1 MPVPYDALSLFGPL
15 LVGAFLNAILY
26 GACMVQCFTYYQTYK
41 KDRKGL
47 KLLVLYLMLMETFN
61 TIINIGLVFE
71 PLVLKFGN
79 PQAFIVAPKM
89 LILDA
94 ISTVFISTP
103 VQFLAAWRIY
113 VISESKVMPLIIG
126 FFGFC
131 SLIGGST
138 LSIQVSFFRE
148 WAGFKIFDRAVIV
161 WLTGSAA
168 ADIIITVSLC
178 WTLYRWKTG
187 MKATDDRVSKIV
199 RLTMQTGLLTTI
211 FALLDLIISLT
222 VHRVLLNF
230 AWDLA
235 LSKLY
240 TNSLLSTL
248 NARGKWDDDDV
259 VHSSHLGGGIPSR
272 QHGTRHSTRLSTL
285 AFRVTDVVGSRIDD
299 DDLES
304 GSVENEHSKYSKNLV
319 S

>member
-1 MPVPYDALSLFGPL
+1 LYEALPLFGPL

-26 GACMVQCFTYYQTYK
+26 GVCMVQCFTYYQTYK
-41 KDRKGL
+41 RDRKGIR
-47 KLLVLYLMLMETFN
+47 LLVLYLMVMETFN
-61 TIINIGLVFE
+61 TLINLGIIFE
-71 PLVLKFGN
+71 PLVLNFGN
-79 PQAFIVAPKM
+79 PQAFIVAPTM

-113 VISESKVMPLIIG
+113 IVSESKVMPLIIV
-126 FFGFC
+126 FFGTC
-131 SLIGGST
+131 SLIGGSA
-138 LSIQVSFFRE
+138 LSISVSFFRE
-148 WAGFKIFDRAVIV
+148 WAGFKRFDGALIT

-168 ADIIITVSLC
+168 ADVLITLSLS

-248 NARGKWDDDDV
+248 NARNKWNNDLV
-259 VHSSHLGGGIPSR
+259 VQSSDLGGAIPTPEN
-272 QHGTRHSTRLSTL
+272 GTRQSTKLSAI
-285 AFRVTDVVGSRIDD
+285 AFRITDLEGTRIDD
-299 DDLES
+299 DDDDLEV
-304 GSVENEHSKYSKNLV
+304 GSADIEKGKYRKNFV

>member
-1 MPVPYDALSLFGPL
+1 MPVSYDALSLFGPL

-26 GACMVQCFTYYQTYK
+26 GVCMVQSFTYYQTYK
-41 KDRKGL
+41 KDRKAL
-47 KLLVLYLMLMETFN
+47 RLLVLYLMVMETFN
-61 TIINIGLVFE
+61 VIINLGLVFE

-113 VISESKVMPLIIG
+113 VVRESIVMPLIIL
-126 FFGFC
+126 FFGTC

-148 WAGFKIFDRAVIV
+148 WAGFKRFDGAVIV

-168 ADIIITVSLC
+168 ADVIITISLC

-187 MKATDDRVSKIV
+187 MRVTDDRVTKII

-222 VHRVLLNF
+222 IHTVLLNF
-230 AWDLA
+230 VWDLA

-248 NARGKWDDDDV
+248 NARDKRNDDNI
-259 VHSSHLGGGIPSR
+259 VHSSNLGGGMPSR
-272 QHGTRHSTRLSTL
+272 QNGTRHSTRLSTL
-285 AFRVTDVVGSRIDD
+285 AFRITDVVDSHIDH

-304 GSVENEHSKYSKNLV
+304 GFIEIEHSKHRKNSL